1 MEHMEQRDGEMKGG
15 WGVEGGEREKLSGKC
30 LSLSQQPE
38 ECDGQID
45 NCYFRLP
52 GKKLSLI

>member
-1 MEHMEQRDGEMKGG
+1 MKGG
-15 WGVEGGEREKLSGKC
+15 GRGEESEREREKLSGKC

-38 ECDGQID
+38 ECDGRMD

-52 GKKLSLI
+52 GRKLSQI